1 MFKLFNEDLATLAK
15 IKLILTNLSQY
26 VDHLVLE
33 SLTKENPS
41 VGIGITR
48 RSQML
53 ISMVDEDYLNISLD
67 MSQLNRGFLSLT
79 YEVGTDPLKNEQIK
93 WFIQSIEH
101 LDFKGALKAMVDSE
115 HPDFVDCVKYDEKQI
130 TLTLNDWGVAS
141 YSFAPGKPAMENAPE
156 YQSIYQR
163 FLTWV
168 MFRLF
173 QNLNPMIENAL
184 ISFDDRC
191 DYKELMRFNT
201 GSQELHRVWI
211 SNDSDGYHLHFDVR
225 GERFTLP
232 LDNDHRIRRQMINQL
247 ISSSNEGNFTSQY
260 DITELLTEMRV
271 MFNGVA
277 SCAGYFNDST
287 SNQGVCTFHMDPSIL
302 PFMGN
307 SEYPFQL
314 QRGHYS
320 NPHPNGQ
327 TFGQHPQ
334 QPMQQFALNPMRFC

>member
-15 IKLILTNLSQY
+15 IKLILTNLNQY
-26 VDHLVLE
+26 VDNLVLE

-53 ISMVDEDYLNISLD
+53 ISMADEDYVNISLD

-101 LDFKGALKAMVDSE
+101 LDFKGALKAMVDSD

-130 TLTLNDWGVAS
+130 TLTLNDWGVAA

-184 ISFDDRC
+184 IGFDDRIN
-191 DYKELMRFNT
+191 YKELMRFST

-211 SNDSDGYHLHFDVR
+211 SNSSDGYRLHFDVR
-225 GERFTLP
+225 GERFVLP
-232 LDNDHRIRRQMINQL
+232 LDNDHRVRRQMINQL
-247 ISSSNEGNFTSQY
+247 ISTNNEGHFTTQF

-271 MFNGVA
+271 MFNGVV
-277 SCAGYFNDST
+277 SCAGYFTDNPT
-287 SNQGVCTFHMDPSIL
+287 NQAVCTFHMDPSIL

-307 SEYPFQL
+307 NELQFQVH
-314 QRGHYS
+314 RGHYM
-320 NPHPNGQ
+320 NAQPNGHMM
-327 TFGQHPQ
+327 GQHPQ
-334 QPMQQFALNPMRFC
+334 QPMPQFTNGPSRFF